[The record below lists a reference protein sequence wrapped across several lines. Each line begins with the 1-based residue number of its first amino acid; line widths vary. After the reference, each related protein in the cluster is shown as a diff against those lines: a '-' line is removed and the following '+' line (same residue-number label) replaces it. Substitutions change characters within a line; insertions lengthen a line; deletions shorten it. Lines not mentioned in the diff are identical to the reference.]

1 MVGKSYAINTC
12 VVYQLGLVEYG
23 EAYELQR
30 KLHGKRMNEE
40 IPDILL
46 LLEHPPTLTIGRSGS
61 LENVLVSKEKL
72 ADEGITLFFIDRGGD
87 VTFHGPGQ
95 IVGYPIMD
103 LSSRGKDI
111 QRYVRDIEEVLI
123 RTLKDFSIAATRD
136 ESHAGVWVG
145 NEEIAAIGLS
155 IRRWV
160 TMHGFALNVN
170 PDLTHFSYINPCGFP
185 DRRATSMAQLLIH
198 EVAMDEVTDR
208 LLAHFSEVF
217 DVTMKAGPV
226 EDVRSLVSQDFKY
239 LAKGRESY
247 YEVE

>member
-1 MVGKSYAINTC
+1 MIC
-12 VVYQLGLVEYG
+12 LVYQLELVEYG
-23 EAYELQR
+23 KAYKLQKR
-30 KLHGKRMNEE
+30 LHRKRMNEE
-40 IPDILL
+40 IPDTLL

-61 LENVLVSKEKL
+61 MENVLVSKEKL

-95 IVGYPIMD
+95 LVGYPIMD

-123 RTLKDFSIAATRD
+123 RTLKDFSIPAVRD

-145 NEEIAAIGLS
+145 NGEIAAIGLS
-155 IRRWV
+155 VRKWV

-170 PDLTHFSYINPCGFP
+170 PNLEHFSYINPCGFP
-185 DRRATSMAQLLIH
+185 DRRATSISQVLGN
-198 EVAMDEVTDR
+198 EVAMDKVTDR

-217 DVTMKAGPV
+217 DIPMKAGSV
-226 EDVRSLVSQDFKY
+226 EDVRGLV
-239 LAKGRESY
+239 G
-247 YEVE
+247 

>member
-1 MVGKSYAINTC
+1 MAKGKRLRNTC
-12 VVYQLGLVEYG
+12 VVYQLGSIEYS
-23 EAYELQR
+23 EAYELQKR
-30 KLHGKRMNEE
+30 LHRERLKEV
-40 IPDILL
+40 IPDTLF

-72 ADEGITLFFIDRGGD
+72 ADEGISLFFIERGGD

-123 RTLKDFSIAATRD
+123 RTLKDFSINAARD
-136 ESHAGVWVG
+136 ERHAGVWVG
-145 NEEIAAIGLS
+145 DEEVAAIGLS

-170 PDLTHFSYINPCGFP
+170 PNLEHFSYINPCGFP
-185 DRRATSMAQLLIH
+185 DRKASSMAQLLAH
-198 EVAMDEVTDR
+198 EVEIETAIER
-208 LLAHFSEVF
+208 LLVHFSEVF
-217 DVTMKAGPV
+217 GMAIGAGS
-226 EDVRSLVSQDFKY
+226 ERELRRSQIK
-239 LAKGRESY
+239 
-247 YEVE
+247 